1 MTYQQALLNIYTAV
15 LSKRSVNDIRA
26 DIIELMRAESG
37 CQIRNIESTMVSQRH
52 PLGFFAC
59 KWELGEGRSL
69 RLHLWSKKFDWAQA
83 PGWEIHDHIFSFTS
97 LLLAGSLRNR
107 VYDIYEAP
115 CADGNYSAY
124 EVLYKGSQ
132 SSMKWIREG
141 VSLKVMA
148 DANESTGKF
157 YSMDAGVLH
166 STDLIVEPA
175 LTVLATYAD
184 CAVPIALRVISRHR
198 NQLVHFDRSPPL
210 GSEVSDLLGEYA
222 EYIGGAR

>member
-1 MTYQQALLNIYTAV
+1 
-15 LSKRSVNDIRA
+15 
-26 DIIELMRAESG
+26 
-37 CQIRNIESTMVSQRH
+37 MVSQRH
-52 PLGFFAC
+52 PLGFFAF

-115 CADGNYSAY
+115 SADGNYSAY
-124 EVLYKGSQ
+124 EVFYNGSQ
-132 SSMKWIREG
+132 SSMKLIREG
-141 VSLKVMA
+141 VSLTVMT
-148 DANESTGKF
+148 DTKESTGNF

-175 LTVLATYAD
+175 LTVLATFAD
-184 CAVPIALRVISRHR
+184 RAVPIAPCVISLHR
-198 NQLVHFDRSPPL
+198 NHLVHFDRSPSL

-222 EYIGGAR
+222 EYLDGAR